1 MTKIFGGI
9 NWHNTGFICIYFAP
23 FARLAHDQ
31 SYTAAY
37 TELLEDLRGN
47 M

>member
-9 NWHNTGFICIYFAP
+9 NRHHTGFIFIYFAP
-23 FARLAHDQ
+23 FAKLAHGQ

-37 TELLEDLRGN
+37 TELFKDLRGG